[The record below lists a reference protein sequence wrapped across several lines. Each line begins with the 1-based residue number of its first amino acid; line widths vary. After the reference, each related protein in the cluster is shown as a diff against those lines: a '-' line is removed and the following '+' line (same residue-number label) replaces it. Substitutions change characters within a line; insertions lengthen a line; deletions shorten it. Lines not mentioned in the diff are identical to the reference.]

1 MLKAFLENCKRPKGG
16 FGRLILRGM
25 NSGHG
30 PVAGWAFDRMEWPV
44 NGRILDIGCGGG
56 GNIARLLRRAPD
68 PDAAAETLLHAALEA
83 GGRDNVT
90 ILPVFCNA

>member
-1 MLKAFLENCKRPKGG
+1 MLKAFLENCKRPQGG
-16 FGRLILRGM
+16 FGRLVLRGM

-56 GNIARLLRRAPD
+56 GNIARLLRR
-68 PDAAAETLLHAALEA
+68 
-83 GGRDNVT
+83 
-90 ILPVFCNA
+90 LPGSR